1 MTGQAH
7 SIDAALISA
16 DRLLHA
22 IECPLAVLAWL
33 AFVVMIGWGVLGIR
47 QGVAGLW
54 GLWAPIR

>member
-22 IECPLAVLAWL
+22 IERPLAVLAWL
-33 AFVVMIGWGVLGIR
+33 VFVALIGWGVLGIR

-54 GLWAPIR
+54 GLLVPIG